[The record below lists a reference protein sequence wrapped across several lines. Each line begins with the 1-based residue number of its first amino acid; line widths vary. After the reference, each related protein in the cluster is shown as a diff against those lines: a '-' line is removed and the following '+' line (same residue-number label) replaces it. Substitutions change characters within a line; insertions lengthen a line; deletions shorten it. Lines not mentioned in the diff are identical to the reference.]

1 MKRRISAERARFL
14 AKEIGLDFLASVLIA
29 VSIKSFQAPN
39 QIIGGGVAGIATL
52 VNFLTGLP
60 IGTVSF
66 LINVP
71 LLLVGYRKIGRRFIL
86 STLRV
91 LVILA
96 VTMDYLLAWIPAYHG
111 NLLLAALFGG
121 AFAGFGYGLV
131 LMRGSSTGGV
141 DIIVRMIQRQRPH
154 LSFGNVILMLDLVIV
169 SAAVFVYRNVE
180 VVLYA
185 VVLIFVSTQV
195 IDRIISGADLRKLV
209 LVISKDC
216 PQIAKRVISEISR
229 GATLLR
235 AEGAYSGADTR
246 MMVCVVETQELFRLK
261 CAVRSID
268 PSAFVIV
275 AEAAEILGQGF
286 KPIDHEP

>member
-111 NLLLAALFGG
+111 NLLLAALFG
-121 AFAGFGYGLV
+121 
-131 LMRGSSTGGV
+131 
-141 DIIVRMIQRQRPH
+141 
-154 LSFGNVILMLDLVIV
+154 
-169 SAAVFVYRNVE
+169 
-180 VVLYA
+180 
-185 VVLIFVSTQV
+185 
-195 IDRIISGADLRKLV
+195 
-209 LVISKDC
+209 
-216 PQIAKRVISEISR
+216 
-229 GATLLR
+229 
-235 AEGAYSGADTR
+235 
-246 MMVCVVETQELFRLK
+246 
-261 CAVRSID
+261 
-268 PSAFVIV
+268 
-275 AEAAEILGQGF
+275 
-286 KPIDHEP
+286 

>member
-1 MKRRISAERARFL
+1 MESRISADRIRSL
-14 AKEIGLDFLASVLIA
+14 GKEIGLDFAASVLIA
-29 VSIKSFQAPN
+29 ISIKSFQAPN

-60 IGTVSF
+60 IGSVS
-66 LINVP
+66 LLMNLP

-91 LVILA
+91 LVILSI
-96 VTMDYLLAWIPAYHG
+96 TMDYLLAWLPAYHG

-121 AFAGFGYGLV
+121 VFAGGGYGLV
-131 LMRGSSTGGV
+131 LMRGASTGGI
-141 DIIVRMIQRQRPH
+141 DIIVRMIQKRRPH
-154 LSFGNVILMLDLVIV
+154 LSFGNVILMIDLAIV
-169 SAAVFVYRNVE
+169 LMAVFVYQNIE

-185 VVLIFVSTQV
+185 AVLIFTSTQV
-195 IDRIISGADLRKLV
+195 IDRMISGADLRKLV
-209 LVISKDC
+209 IVISKEC
-216 PQIAKRVISEISR
+216 PQIAKKVLHEISR

-235 AEGAYSGADTR
+235 AEGAYTGADTR
-246 MMVCVVETQELFRLK
+246 MMVCVVESQELFRLK
-261 CAVRSID
+261 SAVRSVD

-286 KPIDHEP
+286 KPIDSEP